1 MKSRIKNKRKKERA
15 SPHPSYLGPFGR
27 LLPSAGIILKLG
39 EKWMLLCEKGEWIR
53 NRFGKAVSDCLE
65 GFNPSER
72 MIIMV
77 VGDLSRKGRGLKMSL
92 FKDQVD
98 YGEFQV

>member
-1 MKSRIKNKRKKERA
+1 MSVRTREEVAILQRGKKDVRPKLKR
-15 SPHPSYLGPFGR
+15 
-27 LLPSAGIILKLG
+27 IILKFG

-53 NRFGKAVSDCLE
+53 NRFGKAVTDCLE